1 MLVFTIYS
9 SMGRSL
15 NSKFVALALIIF
27 STSAFPFRDDSASKN
42 LTLSKIS
49 SRDQT
54 PSNDPTDDQ
63 FLGSADPVGS
73 SLGLTAD
80 NSNQQQLIPLDGL
93 DSAENL
99 ETLGS
104 SSDQADSSSP
114 TAGTSDMASRPRCGG
129 GARQVE
135 KRSDDKDGLIVAGGM
150 HRQFQ
155 FPPLIKRS
163 NSGLI

>member
-93 DSAENL
+93 DSQRIWKLLAQALIRLIQAPPQL
-99 ETLGS
+99 EP
-104 SSDQADSSSP
+104 QIWPADHGVA
-114 TAGTSDMASRPRCGG
+114 AGPDR
-129 GARQVE
+129 
-135 KRSDDKDGLIVAGGM
+135 
-150 HRQFQ
+150 
-155 FPPLIKRS
+155 
-163 NSGLI
+163 

>member
-1 MLVFTIYS
+1 MTDTYHSPCFTYVDHILAVIYCRRIRRSLQMLFFTIYS
-9 SMGRSL
+9 SMDRSL

-27 STSAFPFRDDSASKN
+27 STSAFPFRDDSASKTV
-42 LTLSKIS
+42 TLDKIS

-104 SSDQADSSSP
+104 SSD
-114 TAGTSDMASRPRCGG
+114 
-129 GARQVE
+129 
-135 KRSDDKDGLIVAGGM
+135 
-150 HRQFQ
+150 
-155 FPPLIKRS
+155 
-163 NSGLI
+163 